1 MKYLIVRLSFS
12 GDVHFGDGI
21 IESSVSALPADVL
34 FSAICCELAE
44 SGREERIG
52 ELVSAVR
59 SGSLRLSDTFPYCG
73 EKLYLPRPYL
83 QVKAGSDDGDSVKK
97 KAFRKLRYI
106 PAEQYGAFLEG
117 RFTFEDCQKALEEA
131 AGMSGFAL
139 YSQVSVRGEL
149 PEPYSVGK
157 VQFGT
162 DCGLWCIIAA
172 ADDAMMDEMKELFCQ
187 LGLSG
192 IGGKRSSGCG
202 GFRPVFRELPA
213 QLEKRLRSEEGAA
226 VSLSVCL
233 PKEEELEKAMEEASY
248 SVIKRSGFVYSGSYS
263 ATPRKKN
270 DLFVFSAGSCFRER
284 FTGDVYDVSAGGAHP
299 VYRYAAPLFMSIG
312 GEL

>member
-12 GDVHFGDGI
+12 SDVHFGDGI
-21 IESSVSALPADVL
+21 LESSASALPADVL
-34 FSAICCELAE
+34 FSAVCCELAE

-52 ELVSAVR
+52 ALVSAAR

-73 EKLYLPRPYL
+73 ERLYLPRPFL
-83 QVKAGSDDGDSVKK
+83 QVRTGSDDGDSVKK

-106 PAEQYGAFLEG
+106 PLEQYGAYLEG

-131 AGMSGFAL
+131 ADISGFDL
-139 YSQVSVRGEL
+139 YSQVSLRGEQ

-157 VQFGT
+157 VQFGR
-162 DCGLWCIIAA
+162 DCGLWFMTGAE
-172 ADDAMMDEMKELFCQ
+172 DDAMLEEMKEIFLA

-192 IGGKRSSGCG
+192 IGGKRSAGCG
-202 GFRPVFRELPA
+202 GFTPEFREMPVEL
-213 QLEKRLRSEEGAA
+213 LKRLSCQEGAA

-233 PKEEELEKAMEEASY
+233 PKDEELESAMEGASY
-248 SVIKRSGFVYSGSYS
+248 SVIKRSGFVYSGSYV

-284 FTGDVYDVSAGGAHP
+284 FAGDVYDVSAGGAHP
-299 VYRYAAPLFMSIG
+299 VYRYAVPLFMSVG
-312 GEL
+312 GDI